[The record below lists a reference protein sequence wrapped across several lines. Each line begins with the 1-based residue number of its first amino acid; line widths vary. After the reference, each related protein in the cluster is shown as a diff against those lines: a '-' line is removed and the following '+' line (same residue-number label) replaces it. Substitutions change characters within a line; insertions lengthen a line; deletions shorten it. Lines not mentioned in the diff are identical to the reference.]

1 MSDELVQT
9 TEEVV
14 NAFYPDAEAEPLVVP
29 TDEAATDELPEETEE
44 ESTEVVED
52 AEEETEESEASEDEA
67 DEVKDVQTVEID
79 GTEHNLTDIQEW
91 KEAHDNVKSMQADCT
106 KKWTEA
112 ADLKKDA
119 EAQSEAAKDLVLELE
134 VLVNEDKELDLESYK
149 DIESDNYDPDMYI
162 ELKAKA
168 ESRAGKLAEL
178 KAKQPNQQAAL
189 TQDEL
194 VAESTDFYTY
204 DAAWVDDDNQLTDTF
219 KKDMGVAGEYLKN
232 SGYSQDEVNAIT
244 YSHHWK
250 TIMDASKYNAQKN
263 KSTSLKKKL
272 LKTPKATKPKAQSSN
287 MSAEEIFYG
296 TK

>member
-29 TDEAATDELPEETEE
+29 TEEAATDELPEETED
-44 ESTEVVED
+44 ESTESVED
-52 AEEETEESEASEDEA
+52 AEEKTEESEASEDDT
-67 DEVKDVQTVEID
+67 DEVEDVQTVEID

-91 KEAHDNVKSMQADCT
+91 KDAHDNVKLMQADCT

-112 ADLKKDA
+112 ADLKKEA
-119 EAQSEAAKDLVLELE
+119 EAQSEAAKDLALELE
-134 VLVNEDKELDLESYK
+134 VLVNEDKEFDLESLV
-149 DIESDNYDPDMYI
+149 DIDSDNYDPDKYA
-162 ELKAKA
+162 ELKPRA
-168 ESRAGKLAEL
+168 EKREKKLAEL
-178 KAKQPNQQAAL
+178 KANQPAQNVAL

-194 VAESTDFYTY
+194 VAESNDFYAY
-204 DAAWVDDDNQLTDTF
+204 DPSWIDDDKQLTETF

-250 TIMDASKYNAQKN
+250 TIMDASKYNAQKT
-263 KSTSLKKKL
+263 KKAVLKKKV
-272 LKTPKATKPKAQSSN
+272 LKTPKATKPKAQSTN
-287 MSAEEIFYG
+287 LSAEEIFYG